1 MEELLERAGGA
12 MLLRGQR
19 AKRCAIIEAATAVF
33 CREGFSGASIDAI
46 AAEAQVSRQTV
57 YNQIGD
63 KEKLLAAV
71 VEGITARSSAML
83 FETLGTFPEKPEN
96 LEAELVAFAMRLTR
110 NCVCD
115 NDGAALRKLIQ
126 NEGQRYPELFAM
138 WRDYGPGKNW
148 PAIAARFARLAHQGS
163 LEIDDPNLAA
173 RQFMAL
179 VNADLPT
186 TTYLGDPP
194 SDDELE
200 AAVSNAVRTFMR
212 AYRPRGPVTRD
223 TKSLPSPLEGEGA
236 RWADEGSFSTKNTPV

>member
-1 MEELLERAGGA
+1 MEQLPESGSGE

-19 AKRCAIIEAATAVF
+19 AKRSAIIEAATAVF

-46 AAEAQVSRQTV
+46 AAEARVSRQTV

-71 VEGITARSSAML
+71 VAGITARSSAML
-83 FETLGTFPEKPEN
+83 FETLCTFPEKP
-96 LEAELVAFAMRLTR
+96 LDVEAELVAFAVRLTK

-115 NDGAALRKLIQ
+115 NDGAALRKLIET
-126 NEGQRYPELFAM
+126 EGQRYPELFTV

-148 PAIAARFARLAHQGS
+148 PAIADRLARLAHDGS
-163 LEIDDPNLAA
+163 LDIDDPNLAA

-179 VNADLPT
+179 IYADLPT

-194 SDDELE
+194 SDGELLT
-200 AAVSNAVRTFMR
+200 AATNAVRTFTR
-212 AYRPRGPVTRD
+212 AYRPRREAAPVMD
-223 TKSLPSPLEGEGA
+223 
-236 RWADEGSFSTKNTPV
+236 